1 MDPELT
7 KKDKL
12 AAAKLIK
19 TGANSEFRQFLLQT
33 DEMIQGWKK
42 NQTDANNT
50 FHLLYDSIIDFNRY
64 MARKYGVLKPEI
76 FFDLIVGLLIEKR
89 ISIMDLDKF
98 TVKTKQEIL
107 RIVNEREQE
116 KIAPSP
122 GL

>member
-50 FHLLYDSIIDFNRY
+50 FHFLYDSIIDFNRY

-76 FFDLIVGLLIEKR
+76 FFDLIVSLLIENR
-89 ISIMDLDKF
+89 ISITDLDKF

-122 GL
+122 RL

>member
-76 FFDLIVGLLIEKR
+76 FFDLIVSLLIEKR
-89 ISIMDLDKF
+89 ITITDLDTF
-98 TVKTKQEIL
+98 TVKTRQEIL
-107 RIVNEREQE
+107 RIANGREQE

>member
-7 KKDKL
+7 KKDRL